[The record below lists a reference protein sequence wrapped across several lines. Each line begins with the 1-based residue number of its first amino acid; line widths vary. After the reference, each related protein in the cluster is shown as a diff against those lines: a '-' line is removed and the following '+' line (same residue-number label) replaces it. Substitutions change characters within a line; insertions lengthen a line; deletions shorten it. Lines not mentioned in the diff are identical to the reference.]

1 MVLLDGLGP
10 SAGICGGM
18 SNLTCFCPGGAGGV
32 SPGGASC
39 GGAFFAGAAGLGA
52 GITCVASFRR
62 IAFSSS
68 ADSGL
73 RIGGVFLV
81 LPRLLLALLLLVVLI
96 RLSEKRRCF
105 FRRSPPKY
113 NIDRVDGACAFST
126 PVSTLCTYMQELAAI
141 NLACTIKM
149 SSDTMLPRGIFDVA
163 SRASSSVAAVWQQ
176 WQSPSTTKT
185 ASCDAGSTRESK
197 ARRSC
202 HSPIVNKVKLL
213 PRRWWSNPAS
223 PHSRSRILGSLD

>member
-73 RIGGVFLV
+73 RIGGVFLLV

-105 FRRSPPKY
+105 FQQA
-113 NIDRVDGACAFST
+113 GFSHFIIT
-126 PVSTLCTYMQELAAI
+126 
-141 NLACTIKM
+141 
-149 SSDTMLPRGIFDVA
+149 
-163 SRASSSVAAVWQQ
+163 
-176 WQSPSTTKT
+176 
-185 ASCDAGSTRESK
+185 
-197 ARRSC
+197 
-202 HSPIVNKVKLL
+202 
-213 PRRWWSNPAS
+213 
-223 PHSRSRILGSLD
+223 

>member
-10 SAGICGGM
+10 SAGIFGGM

-68 ADSGL
+68 ADSGP
-73 RIGGVFLV
+73 RTGGVFLV

-105 FRRSPPKY
+105 FRRSPQSITSIGWTAPAPSAPPSLPCVHTCRNWQRSISLVPSKCQAIPCCREESSTWPPVPAALSQPFGS
-113 NIDRVDGACAFST
+113 NGRAPQRQKPLRATLDR
-126 PVSTLCTYMQELAAI
+126 LE
-141 NLACTIKM
+141 
-149 SSDTMLPRGIFDVA
+149 R
-163 SRASSSVAAVWQQ
+163 
-176 WQSPSTTKT
+176 
-185 ASCDAGSTRESK
+185 
-197 ARRSC
+197 ARRDG
-202 HSPIVNKVKLL
+202 HAIHP
-213 PRRWWSNPAS
+213 
-223 PHSRSRILGSLD
+223 